1 MNIIICEYNMNIT
14 NDFTSMYNHLE
25 FRVYYREM
33 YYQLIYHIRYSI
45 HYLISDFNKFLMKER
60 IR

>member
-1 MNIIICEYNMNIT
+1 MIDDRFHKYEIII
-14 NDFTSMYNHLE
+14 YNHLE
-25 FRVYYREM
+25 FRIYYREM